1 MAARTLSRVAMP
13 ITLLLDLDD
22 TLLETNMDVF
32 IPAYFKALSAALAEK
47 VAPEV
52 MIPALT
58 GGTKAMMVNM
68 DPALTLR
75 EVFDAYFFP
84 KLGLD
89 RITLQTAIDRF
100 YDEIFPT
107 LGALTKP
114 IPDAVR
120 LVDWAFAQGYR
131 VVIATNPFFPL
142 KAVQHRLRWAGLPPE
157 KYPFALVTSY
167 ETFHFTKETV
177 AYYPE
182 VLAQL
187 GWPEDPAVMVGD
199 DIDREVKPTQAAGF
213 PVFWVRKSGE
223 MSAEP
228 GGVPQGSPGS
238 RTGRGSPGSRM
249 GQGTLESFRG
259 WLEKADP
266 ETLKISFKTPWALLA
281 NLRSTPAAI
290 ATLVASLLPDAW
302 RRQPA
307 PAEWCL
313 TEIICHLRDVER
325 EVNLPRIRKLLAE
338 ENPFL
343 AGEVTD
349 RWVEERHCAEQD
361 GHQALADFITARKE
375 ALGLLNGLQAEWS
388 RTARHAIF
396 GPTTLLELTG
406 FVAGHDRAHVQQI
419 WKTIQGGW

>member
-1 MAARTLSRVAMP
+1 MP

-22 TLLETNMDVF
+22 TLLETNMDIF
-32 IPAYFKALSAALAEK
+32 IPAYFKALSTALAEK

-58 GGTKAMMVNM
+58 GGTKAMMVNT
-68 DPALTLR
+68 DPALSLR
-75 EVFDAYFFP
+75 DVFDSYFFP

-89 RITLQTAIDRF
+89 RHTLQAAIDRF

-114 IPDAVR
+114 IPEAVR
-120 LVDWAFAQGYR
+120 LVDWAFAQGHR
-131 VVIATNPFFPL
+131 VAIATNPFFPL
-142 KAVQHRLRWAGLPPE
+142 KAIHHRLRWAGLPPE

-199 DIDREVKPTQAAGF
+199 DIEREVKPTQVAGF

-223 MSAEP
+223 VSAEP
-228 GGVPQGSPGS
+228 AGVPQG
-238 RTGRGSPGSRM
+238 
-249 GQGTLESFRG
+249 TLKSFRG
-259 WLEKADP
+259 WLEKTDL
-266 ETLKISFKTPWALLA
+266 ETLRISFQTPQALLA
-281 NLRSTPAAI
+281 NLASTPAAI
-290 ATLVASLLPDAW
+290 ATLVSSMSLDGW

-307 PAEWCL
+307 PSEWCL
-313 TEIICHLRDVER
+313 TEILCHLRDVER
-325 EVNLPRIRKLLAE
+325 DVNLPRIRKLLAE

-349 RWVEERHCAEQD
+349 RWVEERHYNRQD
-361 GHQALADFITARKE
+361 GRQSLADFITARKE
-375 ALGLLNGLQAEWS
+375 SLGLLNGLQAEWS

-396 GPTTLLELTG
+396 GSTTLQELVG
-406 FVAGHDRAHVQQI
+406 IVAGHDRAHIQQI
-419 WKTIQGGW
+419 WKTLHGVW

>member
-1 MAARTLSRVAMP
+1 MP

-22 TLLETNMDVF
+22 TLLETNMDTF
-32 IPAYFKALSAALAEK
+32 IPAYFKALSVALADK
-47 VAPEV
+47 IAPEV
-52 MIPALT
+52 MIPALI

-75 EVFDAYFFP
+75 EVFDAHFFP
-84 KLGLD
+84 KLGMD
-89 RITLQTAIDRF
+89 RPTLQAAIDRF
-100 YDEIFPT
+100 YDENFPA
-107 LGALTKP
+107 LGATTRP
-114 IPDAVR
+114 IPEAVR

-199 DIDREVKPTQAAGF
+199 DIEREVKPTQAAGF
-213 PVFWVRKSGE
+213 PVFWVRKTGKTTTD
-223 MSAEP
+223 A
-228 GGVPQGSPGS
+228 GGVPE
-238 RTGRGSPGSRM
+238 
-249 GQGTLESFRG
+249 GTLESFRG
-259 WLEKADP
+259 WLEKTDP
-266 ETLKISFKTPWALLA
+266 ETLKISFKTPQALLA

-290 ATLVASLLPDAW
+290 ATLVGSLPPDGW

-313 TEIICHLRDVER
+313 NEIICHLRDVEC
-325 EVNLPRIRKLLAE
+325 EVNLPRIRKVLAE
-338 ENPFL
+338 QNPFL
-343 AGEVTD
+343 PGEVTD
-349 RWVEERHCAEQD
+349 RWVEERHCAGQD
-361 GHQALADFITARKE
+361 GLLALADFTTARKE
-375 ALGLLNGLQAEWS
+375 AISLLYSLQAEWS

-396 GPTTLLELTG
+396 GPTNLQELVG
-406 FVAGHDRAHVQQI
+406 FIASHDRAHIQQI
-419 WKTIQGGW
+419 WKTRS

>member
-1 MAARTLSRVAMP
+1 MP

-22 TLLETNMDVF
+22 TLLETNTDVF

-58 GGTKAMMVNM
+58 GGTKAMMVNT
-68 DPALTLR
+68 DPARTLR

-89 RITLQTAIDRF
+89 RPTLQAAIDRF

-114 IPDAVR
+114 IPEAVR
-120 LVDWAFAQGYR
+120 LVDWAFAQGHR
-131 VVIATNPFFPL
+131 VAIATNPFFPL
-142 KAVQHRLRWAGLPPE
+142 KAIHHRLRWAGLPPE

-199 DIDREVKPTQAAGF
+199 DIEREVKPTQAAGF

-223 MSAEP
+223 VSAGP
-228 GGVPQGSPGS
+228 AGVP
-238 RTGRGSPGSRM
+238 
-249 GQGTLESFRG
+249 QGTLESFRG
-259 WLEKADP
+259 WLEKTDL
-266 ETLKISFKTPWALLA
+266 ETLRISFQTPQALLA
-281 NLRSTPAAI
+281 NLASTPAAI
-290 ATLVASLLPDAW
+290 ATLVSSISLDGW

-313 TEIICHLRDVER
+313 TEILCHLRDAER
-325 EVNLPRIRKLLAE
+325 DVNLPRIRKLLAE

-349 RWVEERHCAEQD
+349 RWVEERHYTRQD

-375 ALGLLNGLQAEWS
+375 SLGLLNGLQAEWS

-396 GPTTLLELTG
+396 GSTTLQELVG
-406 FVAGHDRAHVQQI
+406 IVAGHDRAHIQQI
-419 WKTIQGGW
+419 WKTLHGVW